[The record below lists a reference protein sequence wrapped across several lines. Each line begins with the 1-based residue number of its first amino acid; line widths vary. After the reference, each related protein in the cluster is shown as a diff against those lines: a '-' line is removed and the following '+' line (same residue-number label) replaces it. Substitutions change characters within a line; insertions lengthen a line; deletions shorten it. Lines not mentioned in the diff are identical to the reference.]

1 MAMNS
6 RSVSLTLFSLV
17 VVTAVFS
24 AAHGARK
31 ELVPGGWSPIKD
43 LKDPVVVEIA
53 NFAINTHNKEAKSN
67 LVFKSVIG
75 GESQIIEGLN
85 YKLDIEVEE
94 GNCLNKYE
102 ALVWDKPSE
111 KLLTSFKKL

>member
-6 RSVSLTLFSLV
+6 RFVSLMLFSLV
-17 VVTAVFS
+17 VAT
-24 AAHGARK
+24 AAHGARR
-31 ELVPGGWSPIKD
+31 ELLPGGWSPIKD

-67 LVFKSVIG
+67 LIFKSVIG
-75 GESQIIEGLN
+75 GESQIVEGLN

-111 KLLTSFKKL
+111 KFRQLTSFKKL